1 MGNRKTV
8 ETLHKRACFN
18 RKYLLEET
26 KKLPPQTTK
35 TMLFEKNYYD
45 LNQNKFLQKLICVI
59 QNYFINF

>member
-8 ETLHKRACFN
+8 ETLHERACFN

-45 LNQNKFLQKLICVI
+45 LNQN
-59 QNYFINF
+59 